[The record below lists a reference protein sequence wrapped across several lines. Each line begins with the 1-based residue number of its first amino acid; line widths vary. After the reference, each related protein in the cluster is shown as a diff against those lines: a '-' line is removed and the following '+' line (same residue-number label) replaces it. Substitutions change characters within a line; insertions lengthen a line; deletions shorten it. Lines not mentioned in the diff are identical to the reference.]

1 MFILGFLT
9 GEARC
14 PQLWNFGFSL
24 PSPQPYPITDVLINR
39 TVTVRILNQIAVSH
53 ISAGRNWS
61 GKARSQPGGILTCRQ
76 PHGISPHLPHS
87 GQNLTSPAPLWISP
101 HLPHS
106 GRNLTSPAPLWI
118 SPYLPHSGLKVPPLV
133 SFFLLWHK
141 TQNPVLWVKC
151 CPVYERLSPWDPPKV
166 QTKNE
171 KHVRMDAYSPSSR
184 LF

>member
-1 MFILGFLT
+1 MSSKSCVHLGLPDRGSPLSSTVEFWVFTPLT
-9 GEARC
+9 TALPDNRCINKSDSYRQDFKSDRCQSHLCRTKLVWKSTFSTRRHSDLPAAAR
-14 PQLWNFGFSL
+14 
-24 PSPQPYPITDVLINR
+24 
-39 TVTVRILNQIAVSH
+39 
-53 ISAGRNWS
+53 
-61 GKARSQPGGILTCRQ
+61 
-76 PHGISPHLPHS
+76 
-87 GQNLTSPAPLWISP
+87 NLTSPAPLWISP

-151 CPVYERLSPWDPPKV
+151 CPVYERLSPWDPHKV